1 MRKRYEYIYM
11 YKARREDT
19 GTLEIGEVIVP
30 FKINKLVYWDDI
42 SYELS
47 ERNGY
52 DISIFDMQLMR
63 KRRVA

>member
-19 GTLEIGEVIVP
+19 GTIEIGEIRVP
-30 FKINKLVYWDDI
+30 FKINALKYWGDI
-42 SYELS
+42 SYYIS
-47 ERNGY
+47 EKNGY

>member
-19 GTLEIGEVIVP
+19 GTIEIGEIRVS
-30 FKINKLVYWDDI
+30 FKINSLKYWEDI
-42 SYELS
+42 SYYIS
-47 ERNGY
+47 EKNGY